1 MAVSPL
7 SEARK
12 QVRNRYGKDFESK
25 ASDALVLSI
34 AQPLAFAATSS
45 AFSLGVRAATEAF
58 GAASAG
64 PSFVIVEIDRP
75 KPSKAAATEAAQP
88 AWKELAASLEKL
100 GPASTANAVS
110 VVRQMRAAQTR
121 DAFYQSVGNLRE
133 QIGRTV
139 GVRTETAS
147 GPQPLTQVCWLNSSM
162 KTVAHFDA
170 LAEIAQDSKVE
181 RIGVPRLLQAEAQ
194 AAKKKAAAAKKKPA
208 KPAAVTVADVLGSLA
223 FQTRTSLNGKDVVVA
238 ILDTEIFSAHTAFQG
253 RVILKENY
261 TKEPWG
267 HPALHGTA
275 VAGLLAASAQA
286 FGGIA
291 PGVTVF
297 HYKVIATNPANNAD
311 DFGGAL
317 AIQQA
322 LEDGAHIANC
332 SWGIGSAGD
341 GTSREALAFDT
352 AWDLGLV
359 IVKSAG
365 NQGASGLTSPADARG
380 VIVVGATDRSGKNI
394 IPESSRGKTSKG
406 RILDF
411 VAPGGSSSDSLTSS
425 TVDGQFGSVGF
436 GTSYA
441 APQVA
446 GLLALLLAQ
455 DRNQEPE
462 ALRTALGGF
471 CHKLPGVPADT
482 QGQGLPVLK

>member
-1 MAVSPL
+1 MRTLAH
-7 SEARK
+7 
-12 QVRNRYGKDFESK
+12 YG
-25 ASDALVLSI
+25 
-34 AQPLAFAATSS
+34 
-45 AFSLGVRAATEAF
+45 
-58 GAASAG
+58 
-64 PSFVIVEIDRP
+64 
-75 KPSKAAATEAAQP
+75 
-88 AWKELAASLEKL
+88 
-100 GPASTANAVS
+100 
-110 VVRQMRAAQTR
+110 
-121 DAFYQSVGNLRE
+121 
-133 QIGRTV
+133 
-139 GVRTETAS
+139 
-147 GPQPLTQVCWLNSSM
+147 
-162 KTVAHFDA
+162 A
-170 LAEIAQDSKVE
+170 LAEMAQDSKVE
-181 RIGVPRLLQAEAQ
+181 RIGVPRLLQVEAQ
-194 AAKKKAAAAKKKPA
+194 AKKKKTAAKKKKSA
-208 KPAAVTVADVLGSLA
+208 KPAAEAVADVLGSLA
-223 FQTRTSLNGKDVVVA
+223 FRTRTSLSGKDVVVA

-275 VAGLLAASAQA
+275 VAGFLAASAQA
-286 FGGIA
+286 FTGIA
-291 PGVTVF
+291 PEVTIY
-297 HYKVIATNPANNAD
+297 HYKVIATEPMNNAD

-365 NQGASGLTSPADARG
+365 NQGTFGLTSPADARG

-411 VAPGGSSSDSLTSS
+411 VAPGGSSTDSLTSS
-425 TVDGQFGSVGF
+425 TVDGTFGPVGF

-455 DRNQEPE
+455 DRHQEPE
-462 ALRTALGGF
+462 ALRTALGTF
-471 CHKLPGVPADT
+471 AHKLAGIATDT
-482 QGQGLPVLK
+482 QGKGMPVLK